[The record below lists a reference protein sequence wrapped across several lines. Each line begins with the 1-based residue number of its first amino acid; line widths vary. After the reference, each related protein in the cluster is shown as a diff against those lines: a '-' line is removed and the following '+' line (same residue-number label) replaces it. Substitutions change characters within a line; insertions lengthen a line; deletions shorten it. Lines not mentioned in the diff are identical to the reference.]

1 TATSSGA
8 LARLGT
14 LAPSLRESERKIADY
29 ILARPEEIIY
39 LSVTEL
45 ADRTDTSE
53 ATVIRFAQRLG
64 YSGYAA
70 LKIALTMDRRD
81 GAGPLLSDL
90 GPDTDLTSLKRKII
104 QVNIESLNDTAQLLD
119 DGALAQA
126 VDALATARRIEA
138 YGVGG
143 SAVVA
148 RDAYFMLM

>member
-70 LKIALTMDRRD
+70 LKIPLTMDRRHSPP
-81 GAGPLLSDL
+81 PLPSDL
-90 GPDTDLTSLKRKII
+90 TPETGLASIKRHII
-104 QVNIESLNDTAQLLD
+104 PANIFN
-119 DGALAQA
+119 
-126 VDALATARRIEA
+126 RN
-138 YGVGG
+138 
-143 SAVVA
+143 
-148 RDAYFMLM
+148 